1 MNGVYNMA
9 DNVFLSPS
17 ALEKQT
23 DASNRDDQSRSVQEN
38 PVEGRLAVSSKS
50 RFSFNRFVLMLSLM
64 MLPMFGMLGL
74 IFLMFLCIAR
84 LIYKRRHY
92 GSSEIAAEQVSMTR
106 SSHSVVRAVVL
117 EFGCAMLTTAVLFVP
132 VRLVYWLA
140 NR

>member
-23 DASNRDDQSRSVQEN
+23 DASNGDDQGRNVQEN
-38 PVEGRLAVSSKS
+38 PVKGRAAVSSKS
-50 RFSFNRFVLMLSLM
+50 GFSFNRFVLMLSLM
-64 MLPMFGMLGL
+64 ILPMFGMLGL

-84 LIYKRRHY
+84 LIYKRRHHS
-92 GSSEIAAEQVSMTR
+92 SSEIAVEQVSTTR
-106 SSHSVVRAVVL
+106 SSHIVVRAVVL
-117 EFGCAMLTTAVLFVP
+117 ELGCAMLTTAVLFVP
-132 VRLVYWLA
+132 VRFVYWLV